1 MTFMEMSLQLKLG
14 PLRSPP
20 ELVLDDSDK
29 PFANERQRRN
39 VQKKKKSGRSLGE
52 RIKGFGS
59 KCGRRENCP
68 AGKTPSKINSI

>member
-1 MTFMEMSLQLKLG
+1 MEMFLQLKLG

-39 VQKKKKSGRSLGE
+39 VQKRRRAAALSANVLRDLAVNVGE
-52 RIKGFGS
+52 GKIVLPE
-59 KCGRRENCP
+59 RRLQRLIPFN
-68 AGKTPSKINSI
+68 